1 MLFTLLK
8 EVLFEYERQ
17 CFCRINIYT
26 AFYVF
31 QVWAKLIFHFPL
43 QLNRCPQ
50 FHTIKGLKSPLL
62 KGGND
67 AKLCLIQLRCNWT
80 CREKHPITA
89 SFEVPELF
97 SSFDLWRRY
106 NKAISKLP
114 EQTNNLSFCECLH
127 LWCTKAI
134 ASSELGGHSC
144 LYFFSCYRQTNIS
157 RNKNMFKDSITGIY
171 EIRTTN
177 YWFK

>member
-1 MLFTLLK
+1 MSIGKVLKIFTFFVNTSLKSYNCLFYFAFYTVLK

-17 CFCRINIYT
+17 RFCRINIYT

-67 AKLCLIQLRCNWT
+67 AKLCLIQLRCN
-80 CREKHPITA
+80 
-89 SFEVPELF
+89 
-97 SSFDLWRRY
+97 
-106 NKAISKLP
+106 
-114 EQTNNLSFCECLH
+114 
-127 LWCTKAI
+127 
-134 ASSELGGHSC
+134 
-144 LYFFSCYRQTNIS
+144 
-157 RNKNMFKDSITGIY
+157 
-171 EIRTTN
+171 
-177 YWFK
+177 